1 MKRIKDNEDATGPM
15 TFCYKQ
21 RNPRKSI
28 GASKT
33 KPPLNNPSQKPTIT
47 AILYPS
53 SKPILSS
60 VLTLPTKL
68 PTFEPT
74 SSPSSSPTIQPS
86 LLHTNKPSNIPT
98 LFPTEILSQS
108 PTLHPT
114 SNPTS
119 KVTMI
124 PTYSLTYKPSSIPT
138 KKPNSALIHDP
149 NKNHSYHPSNNQI
162 SRPDSLPTIIPT
174 DNYVPVKKFSSLRPY
189 TKCKDEIDQNEDYIL
204 TDTLTI
210 CLMKCDEAVNCKSFF
225 FNDENKQCFLLKK
238 RIKKIIDDEH
248 RLGPKTYCVKEIRS
262 ASTKPIPCSIEAH
275 LDHLEMS
282 ESDNVVYGYHSDTL
296 SVTKEGQVCDYYYY
310 DLEWCTYSVTNDTYF
325 NEEGDSALF
334 WEIPNYSINV
344 TTEETILIENIAS
357 KELKFRVDH
366 LFSYTEET
374 YYLDKEDWDAYL
386 YPAQLSIINKTNKK
400 AVIEDKSK
408 RATWSHAVEK
418 ENHPYIMINGNWTEN
433 VDYNKGFYV
442 TVKCSSKCYC
452 DAEYSLLS

>member
-1 MKRIKDNEDATGPM
+1 
-15 TFCYKQ
+15 
-21 RNPRKSI
+21 
-28 GASKT
+28 
-33 KPPLNNPSQKPTIT
+33 
-47 AILYPS
+47 
-53 SKPILSS
+53 
-60 VLTLPTKL
+60 
-68 PTFEPT
+68 
-74 SSPSSSPTIQPS
+74 
-86 LLHTNKPSNIPT
+86 
-98 LFPTEILSQS
+98 
-108 PTLHPT
+108 
-114 SNPTS
+114 
-119 KVTMI
+119 MI

-248 RLGPKTYCVKEIRS
+248 RLGPKTYCVKEIKS